1 MNYTVRVIKEA
12 VGDEPREVVAV
23 KQFHE
28 HPSEDTLDQ
37 LVAET
42 GGDFAD
48 VCRSE
53 TNV

>member
-1 MNYTVRVIKEA
+1 MNYTVRIIKNT
-12 VGDEPREVVAV
+12 DEGREVVAV
-23 KQFHE
+23 KDFDE
-28 HPSEDTLDQ
+28 HPSEDMLDQ

-53 TNV
+53 TSV